1 VRSKSNGTL
10 WPGWDTSAT
19 GLPDGD
25 TSVRM
30 REKGC
35 APVLIDSHCHLYMPD
50 FDADRDGALARA
62 RTSGLTA
69 FVAIGYDLASS
80 RQAVALA
87 DREPDVYACVAIH
100 PHHAADATG
109 DALAQL
115 QTLAAHPRVVAIGEI
130 GLDFYRTRAPREI
143 QEAAFRAQLGLAQSL
158 RLPVSI
164 HDRDAHADS
173 MRILSEGADGLPA
186 VILHCFSGDRAMAA
200 EAWKRGYYT
209 AVAGPVTYPNARD
222 LRDLLQDAPRDRIL
236 LETDAPYLPPTPHRG
251 KRNEPAY
258 LPLVASRLAAVWG
271 AAPEA
276 VAELTARNTCRAL
289 ALPLAGV
296 EV

>member
-1 VRSKSNGTL
+1 
-10 WPGWDTSAT
+10 
-19 GLPDGD
+19 
-25 TSVRM
+25 M

-62 RTSGLTA
+62 RTAGLTA

-130 GLDFYRTRAPREI
+130 GLDFYRNRAPREI
-143 QEAAFRAQLGLAQSL
+143 QEAAFRAQLGVAQSL
-158 RLPVSI
+158 RLPVSV
-164 HDRDAHADS
+164 HDRDAHADT
-173 MRILSEGADGLPA
+173 MRILSGEADGLPA

-209 AVAGPVTYPNARD
+209 AVAGPVTYPNARG
-222 LRDLLQDAPRDRIL
+222 LRDLLQDARRDRIL

-258 LPLVASRLAAVWG
+258 LPLVASQLAVVWG

-276 VAELTARNTCRAL
+276 VAEITARNTCRAL

-296 EV
+296 EA

>member
-1 VRSKSNGTL
+1 
-10 WPGWDTSAT
+10 
-19 GLPDGD
+19 
-25 TSVRM
+25 
-30 REKGC
+30 
-35 APVLIDSHCHLYMPD
+35 
-50 FDADRDGALARA
+50 
-62 RTSGLTA
+62 
-69 FVAIGYDLASS
+69 
-80 RQAVALA
+80 
-87 DREPDVYACVAIH
+87 
-100 PHHAADATG
+100 
-109 DALAQL
+109 
-115 QTLAAHPRVVAIGEI
+115 
-130 GLDFYRTRAPREI
+130 
-143 QEAAFRAQLGLAQSL
+143 
-158 RLPVSI
+158 
-164 HDRDAHADS
+164 

-222 LRDLLQDAPRDRIL
+222 LRDLLQDARRDRIL

-296 EV
+296 EA